1 MRAFRAAPSSPPST
15 DSNILTAARRV
26 SSRGLRFD
34 TSRPTPSIVVVSV
47 RGDVDAL
54 TADELAGYVLQARS
68 PGHDVIL
75 DLRGV
80 DFFGTAGFSVI
91 EGINERSGGPTR
103 LAVVPSRAVARVLQL
118 CTTKRALLVAVDV
131 DSALTT
137 LQGHPNQRTLAAAA
151 SPRRLRGI

>member
-1 MRAFRAAPSSPPST
+1 MHAFRSAPSSPPSPQF
-15 DSNILTAARRV
+15 NILNAARRGPA
-26 SSRGLRFD
+26 RALHFD

-54 TADELAGYVLQARS
+54 TADELSRYVLQARS

-75 DLRGV
+75 DHRGV
-80 DFFGTAGFSVI
+80 DFFGTAGFSAI

-151 SPRRLRGI
+151 PRRRLRGI